1 MDLELN
7 KKQLCFAVI
16 IDNKRVNSSIM
27 NDKDS
32 RGRYRDYTQRIIIK
46 KVIDRLIKDNK
57 IDPNLPVKLI
67 IRIDQQA
74 TATNTNRAFVKDIEE
89 ELVLGMTNLEYNITR
104 CAS

>member
-32 RGRYRDYTQRIIIK
+32 RGR
-46 KVIDRLIKDNK
+46 
-57 IDPNLPVKLI
+57 
-67 IRIDQQA
+67 
-74 TATNTNRAFVKDIEE
+74 
-89 ELVLGMTNLEYNITR
+89 
-104 CAS
+104 